1 MSSSSGMKGGE
12 PSEMEVVHHGRSRRG
27 LWIAIIAIVAVVA
40 IVAYVALA
48 GLLSPPVITLQ
59 GAGSSFVYPLM
70 SKWAGVYNSSTVR
83 INYASVGSGTGITR
97 LEQKIVDFAGSDAP
111 LQPSDRVAAPNAL
124 HIPESIGAVTVAYNV
139 PGVPTGLN
147 LTGTI
152 IAGIYLNTIKNWNDT
167 SIAAL
172 NPGVTLPGLTITP
185 VYRSDSSGTTFVFT
199 SYLSKVNSTWNTTVG
214 ASKNPG
220 TKWPTGIGAPQNA
233 GVAGKILLTSGA
245 VGYVELAYAV
255 QNSMTVAKVQ
265 NPAGQYILP
274 SLNSTAAAAANA
286 APALPSG
293 AGDWANV
300 SILNAPGAT
309 SYPIASFTYIIVY
322 KELNV
327 EGSVMTLP
335 RAQALVNFLWWVVQL
350 NEGQSYAA
358 GLVYVPLPQT
368 VVTLDEATINS
379 ITLNGQT
386 VHS

>member
-1 MSSSSGMKGGE
+1 MSSSSGTQGGE
-12 PSEMEVVHHGRSRRG
+12 LSEIRALHRGRSRRG

-40 IVAYVALA
+40 IVSYVALA
-48 GLLSPPVITLQ
+48 GLLSPPVVTLQ

-70 SKWAGVYNSSTVR
+70 SKWASVYNSSAVR

-111 LQPSDRVAAPNAL
+111 LQPSDRVAAANAL

-139 PGVPTGLN
+139 PGVATGLN
-147 LTGTI
+147 LTGSI
-152 IAGIYLNTIKNWNDT
+152 IAGIYLKAITNWNDT
-167 SIAAL
+167 KIQTV
-172 NPGVTLPGLTITP
+172 NPGITLPNLAITA

-199 SYLSKVNSTWNTTVG
+199 SYLSKVNATWNTTVG

-233 GVAGKILLTSGA
+233 GVAGKILQTSGA
-245 VGYVELAYAV
+245 VGYVELAYTV

-265 NPAGQYILP
+265 NPAGKYVLP
-274 SLNSTAAAAANA
+274 TLNSTASAAASA
-286 APALPSG
+286 APTLPSG

-309 SYPIASFTYIIVY
+309 SYPIASFTYLIVY

-327 EGSVMTLP
+327 EGSVMTQA
-335 RAQALVNFLWWVVQL
+335 RAQALVNFLWWVVHD
-350 NEGQSYAA
+350 GQGYAA

-386 VHS
+386 LHT